1 MVWGIFTLIRK
12 ISKDKVKDDKTAI
25 SKIKKEELPKELQNK
40 SEAEI
45 KTIVAQ
51 KTKERETIQKEI
63 GELGKKR
70 QQYIDTETKKTKK
83 QDDLGNAISTSIIGF
98 AKVKGYTVEK

>member
-1 MVWGIFTLIRK
+1 MV
-12 ISKDKVKDDKTAI
+12 DKVKEDKTAI

-45 KTIVAQ
+45 KTIVEQ
-51 KTKERETIQKEI
+51 KTKERATIQKEI

-70 QQYIDTETKKTKK
+70 QQFIDAETKKTKK
-83 QDDLGNAISTSIIGF
+83 QDDLGNAINTSIIGF